1 MTRNITGKFI
11 IKIIKK
17 LNRNYDTFNSIIFIF
32 LIVMVGALYLKMGYF
47 LILLFVFVVIFPFL
61 NVIHLAI
68 LRMILSIIL
77 FYPCN

>member
-68 LRMILSIIL
+68 LRMSLSIIL